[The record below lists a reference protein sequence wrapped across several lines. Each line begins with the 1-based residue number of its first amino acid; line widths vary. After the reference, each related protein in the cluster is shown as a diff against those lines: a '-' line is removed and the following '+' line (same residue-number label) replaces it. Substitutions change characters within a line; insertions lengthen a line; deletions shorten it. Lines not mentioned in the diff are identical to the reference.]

1 MEEDEEYQDLVER
14 IVIGAMNS
22 ICDQFGINKIW
33 ETNFFLLSGLAKV
46 GPVIDRHYR
55 NNFCFSYF

>member
-1 MEEDEEYQDLVER
+1 MKEDEEYQDLVKK

-33 ETNFFLLSGLAKV
+33 VLRNQVFLLSGLTKV
-46 GPVIDRHYR
+46 GPVIGR